1 MNYTGGDAYNVV
13 ENAAYAGVN
22 SNGDVSVE
30 NGPNTASTTNI
41 VVDEDAYFVPQ
52 PFTVQVFAVPYPN
65 TTTTPGTTSVS
76 VPATIPANGT
86 SQAEFFVNTQNLGLL
101 GTGGAIDYA
110 VSGTSGCTAPVQS
123 SMAGP
128 QASCGSDPGL
138 TSSTR
143 RTRPPVPA
151 SSM

>member
-1 MNYTGGDAYNVV
+1 MPTTSWRTRRTPAS
-13 ENAAYAGVN
+13 N
-22 SNGDVSVE
+22 SNGDVSVQ

-101 GTGGAIDYA
+101 GNGGAIDYA
-110 VSGTSGCTAPVQS
+110 PAGTSGCTALNSVIGGGPPRPS
-123 SMAGP
+123 SR
-128 QASCGSDPGL
+128 SDP
-138 TSSTR
+138 R
-143 RTRPPVPA
+143 V
-151 SSM
+151 